1 MKIPLL
7 SKINK
12 KIGIDLG
19 TGVTRIWVDGKGVIF
34 KEPTCIAV
42 DKDSKKVLA
51 IGSEAVDMDGRVGD
65 HIEIIYPVKNGEVY
79 SDKAIKQYL
88 KILLNKYV
96 GSTLMLNPIIMVSV
110 PVISTQADRQIITD
124 IVYGLGAGEAYTIA
138 QPLAASIGSGVPIAD
153 ASGSFFLHMG
163 EGLIEGVVISLGSI
177 ISLVSSEL
185 AGAHFIERIIFFL
198 RENFDLKISRS
209 VAEKIIKEVVSIDK
223 KNKVNGGTR
232 EGALGYNKEI
242 MIGGQD
248 TKTENPKE
256 LKITSDDLLP
266 ETILFFKRVEELLRE
281 LLSKM
286 PPELTVDVIDKG
298 LLISGGLANIENI
311 EDYFIEKL
319 GISVAVVDNPE
330 TVVIEGIGVA
340 LEHLDLFKKSLGYR

>member
-19 TGVTRIWVDGKGVIF
+19 TKITRIWIDGKGVVF
-34 KEPTCIAV
+34 QEPTCIAI
-42 DKDSKKVLA
+42 DKSNKKILA
-51 IGSEAVDMDGRVGD
+51 VGLEAVEMDGRVGN
-65 HIEIIYPVKNGEVY
+65 HIEVIYPLRNGEIY
-79 SDKAIKQYL
+79 DDKAIKLYL

-96 GSTLMLNPIIMVSV
+96 GSILMLNPIIMVSV
-110 PVISTQADRQIITD
+110 PVSSTQADRQIVTEIIYD
-124 IVYGLGAGEAYTIA
+124 LGAGEAYTIA

-153 ASGSFFLHMG
+153 ISGSFFLHMG
-163 EGLIEGVVISLGSI
+163 EGLVEGVVISLGSI
-177 ISLVSSEL
+177 IALVSSEF
-185 AGAHFIERIIFFL
+185 AGGYFSERIMFAL
-198 RENFDLKISRS
+198 RENFNLKISKS
-209 VAEKIIKEVVSIDK
+209 ASEKIIEEVISTNK
-223 KNKVNGGTR
+223 KNVR
-232 EGALGYNKEI
+232 EK

-256 LKITSDDLLP
+256 MKITSNDLMPETMLFLERIEDLL
-266 ETILFFKRVEELLRE
+266 RD

-298 LLISGGLANIENI
+298 LLISGGLANIANI

-319 GISVAVVDNPE
+319 GISVAVVDNPDK
-330 TVVIEGIGVA
+330 VVIEGIGVA
-340 LEHLDLFKKSLGYR
+340 LEHLDLFKKSLGYRE